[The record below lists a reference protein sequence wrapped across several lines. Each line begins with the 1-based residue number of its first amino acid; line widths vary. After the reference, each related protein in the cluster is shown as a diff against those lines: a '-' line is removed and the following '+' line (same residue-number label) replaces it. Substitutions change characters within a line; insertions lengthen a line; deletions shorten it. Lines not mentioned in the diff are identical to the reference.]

1 VAFNILYIYDFITK
15 LRRQQAEVMQNHHN
29 TNFRSTG
36 QGEAQRRKY
45 KRLKL
50 GGRQPLEVTELP
62 SKHRLSY
69 DKA

>member
-1 VAFNILYIYDFITK
+1 VAFNFLYIYDFITM
-15 LRRQQAEVMQNHHN
+15 LCRQQAEVMQNHHN

-50 GGRQPLEVTELP
+50 GVRQPLKLLNYRQ
-62 SKHRLSY
+62 SIG
-69 DKA
+69 